1 MKSSKTTIF
10 AALCLLL
17 AALLSAGCFKGQANL
32 SIHEDGSCTFKST
45 LLGTDFIRQAIDENK
60 DELLKN
66 DPNAKIREITEGD
79 KKGFEV
85 ISEFPDMKTLAEKGG
100 GLFARQDDKCLGVME
115 KKTWF
120 YDAYALDL
128 WVGSSDENTSET
140 DPQAQAMMQSFLSQI
155 QYEFRLDLPVIPESH
170 NAETV
175 EAEGKTLHWDLS
187 PTLASQQEKH
197 IKVEYRLW
205 NKTHIALTAV
215 LGLTCLVLAV
225 VMLAMRQEDESRKRR
240 NRLLA
245 ALFLVIA
252 LAIGAFS
259 AYAALQPFTLTAQD
273 SISPAAS
280 DKQSEK

>member
-1 MKSSKTTIF
+1 MKSSKTVIF

-32 SIHEDGSCTFKST
+32 AVHEDGSCTFKST
-45 LLGTDFIRQAIDENK
+45 LLGADFIRQAIDENK

-100 GLFARQDDKCLGVME
+100 KLFARQDGKCLGIME

-120 YDAYALDL
+120 YDAYSFDL
-128 WVGSSDENTSET
+128 WVGSSQEEPTAEV
-140 DPQAQAMMQSFLSQI
+140 DPQAQAMMQGFLSQI

-187 PTLASQQEKH
+187 PTLASQPEKH
-197 IKVEYRLW
+197 IKAEYRRW
-205 NKTHIALTAV
+205 NKMHIALPAV
-215 LGLTCLVLAV
+215 LILAFLTLAV
-225 VMLAMRQEDESRKRR
+225 VMLAMRQEEESGKRR
-240 NRLLA
+240 NQLLA

-252 LAIGAFS
+252 PAIGAFS
-259 AYAALQPFTLTAQD
+259 AYAALQPPTLTAQD

-280 DKQSEK
+280 DK